1 MQARGQRRSVPDVE
15 LPMRKLLFLATVL
28 GLASATFARPIA
40 SVRDV
45 RTVYDAGGRG
55 DRYFNAS
62 LRRSMRAMG
71 FRFVPSLKGAD
82 AILRSSGNG
91 TNQSGFRGQASLRS
105 LNGRKLWSA
114 QVKRAPKSN
123 AMAFASLAAKLR
135 AARS

>member
-1 MQARGQRRSVPDVE
+1 MPDVE

-45 RTVYDAGGRG
+45 KTVYDAGGRG
-55 DRYFNAS
+55 DRYFNVN
-62 LRRSMRAMG
+62 LRRSMRAIG

-91 TNQSGFRGQASLRS
+91 TNHSGFRGQASLRA
-105 LNGRKLWSA
+105 LNGQKLWSA
-114 QVKRAPKSN
+114 GVNRAPKSN
-123 AMAFASLAAKLR
+123 AMAFASLAAKLS
-135 AARS
+135 AARR